1 METGVPPLSDYLRSI
16 EGTPTGREVAL
27 MLALLAAVLHA
38 LFGALQKGRHDP
50 WTSRAAIDISY
61 GVIAAPF
68 ALFVVPWPE
77 PHMWPIFAGAFVIHA
92 VYKVLQAM
100 TYTRGAF
107 TVVYPVVRGTGPF
120 FAVIGAG
127 IVFGETFAP
136 GQWAG
141 LALLVGGILG
151 LAVWNLRVVTLD
163 RATMVPALWLAV
175 ATGAMVAVY
184 TTYDAYGI
192 RATEDPFTFLAW
204 FFLLDGIFIP
214 VVTHARWRQLPAAEI
229 VPLLKRGVLGAF
241 VAYFSFGSIMVATRL
256 DKVGEAAVLR
266 ETSTVFAA
274 LIGWLVLGEKVGPV
288 RAGLMA
294 LIAIGA
300 VIMEWAG

>member
-1 METGVPPLSDYLRSI
+1 MGTGSAAMTEYLRSL
-16 EGTPTGREVAL
+16 EGTAAGHDLAL
-27 MLALLAAVLHA
+27 ALALLAAVLHA

-50 WTSRAAIDISY
+50 WLSRAAIDASY
-61 GVIAAPF
+61 GLIAAPF

-107 TVVYPVVRGTGPF
+107 TVVYPVVRGTGPLF
-120 FAVIGAG
+120 TVIGAG
-127 IVFGETFAP
+127 LVFGETFAP

-141 LALLVGGILG
+141 LGLLVGGILG
-151 LAVWNLRVVTLD
+151 LAAWNLAHVTVD
-163 RATMVPALWLAV
+163 RATLVPALGLAV
-175 ATGAMVAVY
+175 ATGAMVAAY

-192 RATEDPFTFLAW
+192 RATDDPFTFLAW
-204 FFLLDGIFIP
+204 FFMLDGIFIP
-214 VVTHARWRQLPAAEI
+214 AVTHRRWRRLAAADLM
-229 VPLLKRGVLGAF
+229 PLLKRGVFGAF
-241 VAYFSFGSIMVATRL
+241 VAYFSFGSIMLATRL

-294 LIAIGA
+294 LIAVGA
-300 VIMEWAG
+300 VVMEGAG